1 MMKDSHF
8 KVRRGDLVIW
18 ELPLCCLNLG
28 APSIATDFDVEPEP
42 TLRQ

>member
-1 MMKDSHF
+1 MMKEAHF

-28 APSIATDFDVEPEP
+28 EPAIPTDFEVESDPPLE
-42 TLRQ
+42 